1 MSQDVN
7 RSATNGAGGGL
18 KSTLRV
24 AVPIVALMLVIFG
37 VTLFSQYTQKP
48 QEKEDDAGS
57 GPASVSNTPPLVF
70 FTRTRMWD
78 PPNITWPGYANLPLL
93 APSYDPSKENKFE
106 FSPQDRVFAGFFE
119 PNKEKVR
126 GAAFWFEN
134 RNAKP
139 VTMQLKGINCS
150 ACSGGRLAAIPP
162 DVTRAYL
169 QRTAL
174 AALPI
179 GTFNAFGVGL
189 ADPAAD
195 FSKLEWTKYKFS
207 EHPDATYKVPA
218 APATPDKWTP
228 QWGILELQFAVGEN
242 PKIPLQANFATV
254 VDGTQQVGA
263 HEFSIYFAPAEAF
276 AVSRS
281 AIEVGEVNQL
291 TGDREY
297 QFLVYSATRGPG
309 SEFDDLTPP
318 LCDIQAPTG
327 IAPGK
332 FVEVTKIER
341 LPDSDLQ
348 SVAAEVARGGKF
360 SRVQS
365 AYRVTVA
372 VRPKIGDSQLDI
384 GLMERTIHVTAGGA
398 KPQSIR
404 VTATVRG
411 AVWLA
416 TGNTEV
422 TVPTFNSRAGTVHT
436 ETLVTETAGM
446 ELVLIEDQ
454 CTPRFIKYALTKKE
468 DRGGR
473 GYYELKLDVPPGRQT
488 GAIRDDIKNTDAVV
502 VIEVKGPKPQRMR
515 VPIKGRGQN

>member
-7 RSATNGAGGGL
+7 NSATNRSSGGL

-48 QEKEDDAGS
+48 QEKDEDGPGS
-57 GPASVSNTPPLVF
+57 KSSSGTPPLVF
-70 FTRTRMWD
+70 FNSTRMWD
-78 PPNITWPGYANLPLL
+78 PPNLSWPGYANLPLL
-93 APSYDPSKENKFE
+93 APSYDPSKENKFD

-119 PNKEKVR
+119 PDKEKTR
-126 GAAFWFEN
+126 SAAFWFEN

-139 VTMQLKGINCS
+139 VTMQLKGVSCT

-195 FSKLEWTKYKFS
+195 FSKLEWTKHKFS
-207 EHPDATYKVPA
+207 EHPDATYKIPA
-218 APATPDKWTP
+218 APATPDKWAP
-228 QWGILELQFAVGEN
+228 QWGIMELLFSVAEN
-242 PKIPLQANFATV
+242 PKVPLQASFATGI
-254 VDGTQQVGA
+254 DGTQQMGG
-263 HEFSIYFAPAEAF
+263 HEFSIFFGPAEPF

-297 QFLVYSATRGPG
+297 KFLVYSATRGRN
-309 SEFDDLTPP
+309 SEFGDLAPP
-318 LCDIQAPTG
+318 KCEVQAPAG
-327 IAPGK
+327 IDPGK
-332 FVEVTKIER
+332 FVEVTSVER

-348 SVAAEVARGGKF
+348 AVAEEVAKGGKF

-372 VRPKIGDSQLDI
+372 MRPKIGESRLDI
-384 GLMERTIHVTAGGA
+384 GLMERTIHITAGGA
-398 KPQSIR
+398 KPQSVK

-416 TGNTEV
+416 TGKTDV
-422 TVPTFNSRAGTVHT
+422 TVPTFKGRAGTVHT
-436 ETLVTETAGM
+436 ETLVAETAGT
-446 ELVLIEDQ
+446 ELVLVEDQ
-454 CTPRFIKYALTKKE
+454 CLPRFVKYALTKKE
-468 DRGGR
+468 DRGGQ
-473 GYYELKLDVPPGRQT
+473 GYYELKLEIPPGRQY
-488 GAIRDDIKNTDAVV
+488 GAIDSNAIV
-502 VIEVKGPKPQRMR
+502 VIEVKGPKPQRIR
-515 VPIKGRGQN
+515 IPIKGSGEQG